1 MRRRLVWQ
9 EAQGRSPPGD
19 PFYLRAAGGSK
30 GNATDQSQKH
40 VLTRTPCEVTVR
52 RIQTEK
58 RAGPSWELPDAFPIV
73 GALEALSTQHL
84 AIMSDFIGSVS
95 TIDPTKHSTPYQ
107 LIHYTLTLSQLLNN
121 MHPSKLISTQ
131 PNKAIFIDSIAILSD
146 PLSSMSSMFSLVS
159 LLTMAYQVR
168 TPLPCVQ
175 ERLLTLLHTMSPALR
190 TEGQQG
196 AHAYSREEILNSFI
210 HFLSPVLNGMA
221 GMLELLTAVDAFSRP
236 EDFRQFWTLGHS
248 NLIRDFIESGGPL
261 RGMQGYDVPFLETFV
276 KDSSYKIALGKNK
289 GMLLLVPG
297 DAEVGDDVWWDEDE
311 QRLTVTRKGED
322 DLSNDEPYL
331 EDGSRMAVM
340 AIPSAT

>member
-1 MRRRLVWQ
+1 
-9 EAQGRSPPGD
+9 
-19 PFYLRAAGGSK
+19 
-30 GNATDQSQKH
+30 
-40 VLTRTPCEVTVR
+40 
-52 RIQTEK
+52 
-58 RAGPSWELPDAFPIV
+58 
-73 GALEALSTQHL
+73 
-84 AIMSDFIGSVS
+84 
-95 TIDPTKHSTPYQ
+95 
-107 LIHYTLTLSQLLNN
+107 
-121 MHPSKLISTQ
+121 MHPSKLIPTQ

-331 EDGSRMAVM
+331 EDGSRMARKLCRQQWHPTKNKTFDPADDGTTKMTNPETVIADRNLQIATPVAENVVGHATGGIGDGPGLQTAHGGGHEAEIEIETVTATANTGVDDHEKTEIQGEGDETM
-340 AIPSAT
+340 MTMETTSGLLSAVL

>member
-19 PFYLRAAGGSK
+19 PFYLRAASGSK

-84 AIMSDFIGSVS
+84 AIMSDFIGF
-95 TIDPTKHSTPYQ
+95 
-107 LIHYTLTLSQLLNN
+107 LNN
-121 MHPSKLISTQ
+121 MHPSKLTPTQ

-261 RGMQGYDVPFLETFV
+261 RGMQGYDVPFLEAFV
-276 KDSSYKIALGKNK
+276 KDSSCRIALGKNK